1 MVTRINSWFANLRL
15 HHTVLTWHIDH
26 HHVGGPRPGLVGDC
40 ADVVTGVV
48 LRDAA
53 EEESLVQD
61 VDIVICGLVQYSS
74 LMVRVQL
81 RMDGMNFILN

>member
-1 MVTRINSWFANLRL
+1 MGNQINRSFANLHL
-15 HHTVLTWHIDH
+15 HPNVDGLTWDVDH
-26 HHVGGPRPGLVGDC
+26 HDVGGPRPGLVGDG

-61 VDIVICGLVQYSS
+61 VDIVL
-74 LMVRVQL
+74 
-81 RMDGMNFILN
+81 

>member
-1 MVTRINSWFANLRL
+1 MTWEPVGGESLTS
-15 HHTVLTWHIDH
+15 LTWHIDH
-26 HHVGGPRPGLVGDC
+26 HHVGGPRPGLVGDG

-61 VDIVICGLVQYSS
+61 VDIVSFGLVQHSS
-74 LMVRVQL
+74 LWVRAY
-81 RMDGMNFILN
+81 D

>member
-1 MVTRINSWFANLRL
+1 MQTSTSIPTNVDG
-15 HHTVLTWHIDH
+15 LTWDVDH
-26 HHVGGPRPGLVGDC
+26 HHVGGPRPGLVGDG

-61 VDIVICGLVQYSS
+61 VDIVGCGLVQQSS
-74 LMVRVQL
+74 LQQ
-81 RMDGMNFILN
+81 